1 MKRINF
7 LVPGIDT
14 ARTVVNDMLVA
25 RIPEKHIHILARRG
39 TPLEELP
46 EATMLQKSDFSPAVQ
61 RGLAMGGSV
70 GILGG
75 LIGLALSPGAAV
87 IAGGI
92 LLASGLGGAGA
103 GAWVGGMV
111 GLTAGN
117 THLKAFE
124 DAIEQ
129 GQLLVMLDV
138 PRARVDE
145 ITERVRALHPQVQP
159 HGADP
164 DIPVFP

>member
-1 MKRINF
+1 MKRIYF

-14 ARTVVNDMLVA
+14 ARTIVNDMLVA
-25 RIPEKHIHILARRG
+25 RIPERHIHVLARRG
-39 TPLEELP
+39 TALDELP
-46 EATMLQKSDFSPAVQ
+46 EASMLQKSDFSPAAQ
-61 RGLAMGGSV
+61 RGLALGGGV

-75 LIGLALSPGAAV
+75 LIGLALSPGAAM
-87 IAGGI
+87 IAGGV

-111 GLTAGN
+111 GLTAAN
-117 THLKAFE
+117 SHLKAFAQ
-124 DAIEQ
+124 AIEQ
-129 GQLLVMLDV
+129 GQMLVMLDL
-138 PRARVDE
+138 PRARLEE
-145 ITERVRALHPQVQP
+145 ITERVRSLHPLAMP

>member
-1 MKRINF
+1 MRRIYF
-7 LVPGIDT
+7 LVPGIDM
-14 ARTVVNDMLVA
+14 ARTVVNDMLLA

-46 EATMLQKSDFSPAVQ
+46 EASMLQKSDFSPAVQ

-117 THLKAFE
+117 SHLKTFE
-124 DAIEQ
+124 DAIEH
-129 GQLLVMLDV
+129 GQMLVMLDV
-138 PRARVDE
+138 PRTRAEE
-145 ITERVRALHPQVQP
+145 ITERVRMLHPQVEP

-164 DIPVFP
+164 HIPVFP

>member
-1 MKRINF
+1 MSCS
-7 LVPGIDT
+7 T
-14 ARTVVNDMLVA
+14 ASTETRKLTNPFERYLTIWVA
-25 RIPEKHIHILARRG
+25 LC
-39 TPLEELP
+39 
-46 EATMLQKSDFSPAVQ
+46 
-61 RGLAMGGSV
+61 
-70 GILGG
+70 
-75 LIGLALSPGAAV
+75 

-103 GAWVGGMV
+103 GAWIGGMV

-129 GQLLVMLDV
+129 GQMLVMLDV